1 METETEPHQH
11 FEPQLSGAEPA
22 SLQFASVF
30 VEFPKVEDLRF
41 ALREQR
47 RGQRCHLLLLLGLLS
62 GLGPRF
68 ICGYQFHT

>member
-41 ALREQR
+41 AL
-47 RGQRCHLLLLLGLLS
+47 LLGLLS